1 MNYGACDATLVKT
14 GDNLRFN
21 EDLRDQLTP
30 GGPFNVHG
38 VQLTDKSL
46 TRPQNTPP
54 WESYY
59 IDYDGLFDDPEVK
72 GYVGDTEVYR
82 PCDGQTGYNDYYPYP
97 WDLPVPEDYPGSK
110 GRCITV
116 KAIDYYCSMAGELQI
131 DLYLKETA
139 GIGANSMKA
148 KSFTPGIDVTPKMQT
163 IPGALSP
170 YTLDVLGVLPNEN
183 YDLGVCL
190 YNQADADAGGE
201 FPCCKAVLPLKAP
214 PFSCAP

>member
-1 MNYGACDATLVKT
+1 
-14 GDNLRFN
+14 
-21 EDLRDQLTP
+21 
-30 GGPFNVHG
+30 
-38 VQLTDKSL
+38 
-46 TRPQNTPP
+46 
-54 WESYY
+54 
-59 IDYDGLFDDPEVK
+59 
-72 GYVGDTEVYR
+72 
-82 PCDGQTGYNDYYPYP
+82 
-97 WDLPVPEDYPGSK
+97 
-110 GRCITV
+110 
-116 KAIDYYCSMAGELQI
+116 MAGELQI